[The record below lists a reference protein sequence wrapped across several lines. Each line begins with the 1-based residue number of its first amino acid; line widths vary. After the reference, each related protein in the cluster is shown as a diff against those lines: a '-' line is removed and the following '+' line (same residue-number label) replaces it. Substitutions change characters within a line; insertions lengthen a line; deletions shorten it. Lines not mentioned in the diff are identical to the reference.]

1 MPRAPRPRPIPRS
14 LPVILRIQRTKL
26 ALSVPELAQHLGRTE
41 SLVYAWESPQGFQR
55 APSPRDLQLL
65 LDMTGASNKLR
76 AEALAA
82 LALAT
87 ADRRRAA

>member
-1 MPRAPRPRPIPRS
+1 MPRRPRPIPRS
-14 LPVILRIQRTKL
+14 LPVILRELRTKQ
-26 ALSVPELAQHLGRTE
+26 ALSVPEQAQLLGRAE
-41 SLVYAWESPQGFQR
+41 SLVYAWESPAGFQR
-55 APSPRDLQLL
+55 APTPRDLQSI
-65 LDMTGASNKLR
+65 LDMVNATNKLR